1 MSCETRRG
9 YDMTWRVYYGL
20 LPFGFWTYYGLLPC
34 GR

>member
-1 MSCETRRG
+1 MSCETTRG

-20 LPFGFWTYYGLLPC
+20 LPSGFWPYYGLLPC